1 MFGVYPSLVC
11 TPPCT
16 PMRRFCLLALF
27 SQHIHELCHCGGW
40 FQARKLWM
48 SVFEVVHNLAVDPAT
63 PVVQPWD
70 LLPLLTM
77 PCCESPCLRQV
88 LGAKIREEVFN
99 SPSLGFGPAV
109 PFCLKGGR
117 RPLRLGLAQADH
129 GTLDLVAVHV
139 HSSGLEIQDFVPPHL
154 ARLSARL
161 ALGMDGVS
169 LD

>member
-1 MFGVYPSLVC
+1 MSIPGVHTALH
-11 TPPCT
+11 TNEA
-16 PMRRFCLLALF
+16 LLSAGALMDF
-27 SQHIHELCHCGGW
+27 NQHIHELCHCGRW

-48 SVFEVVHNLAVDPAT
+48 SVFEVVHLAVDPAT
-63 PVVQPWD
+63 PVVQPRD

-77 PCCESPCLRQV
+77 PCCESPCLRRENKRGGFQFPFV
-88 LGAKIREEVFN
+88 GIWTRRAILFERGA
-99 SPSLGFGPAV
+99 SPAETWA
-109 PFCLKGGR
+109 
-117 RPLRLGLAQADH
+117 LAQADH
-129 GTLDLVAVHV
+129 GTLDLVAVHM